1 METCWN
7 LWFLLPLFLSL
18 LPFLPCLLRPPFLPL
33 RRCCVVTT
41 GAGTN
46 AETESALKKSSW
58 ATAFS
63 SSFDY

>member
-1 METCWN
+1 MKLRETFWNCCW
-7 LWFLLPLFLSL
+7 LRCLSL
-18 LPFLPCLLRPPFLPL
+18 LPFLLLLLPPFLPL

-58 ATAFS
+58 AAAFS